1 MKKIFILLL
10 IVGGSFKLAAQQI
23 QTTAF
28 PQLQGFMH
36 NASFAGIGTTNFVGA
51 TYRTQWSQI
60 SGGPKT
66 ANLFGSFAMP
76 TKKMGMGALVYS
88 DKTGPTSR
96 TGMSI
101 SFSNHINFGDDAVL
115 SLGIEN
121 KFQQFR
127 LDQEKIVAAI
137 GADPA
142 LANAKG
148 GVNYDA
154 GFGISF
160 TNKKIQLGVSAAQ
173 LLESELKNYSG
184 TGASRSAVGRLY
196 RHYNFTGAYT
206 IKMDD
211 DVTMIPNVLLIYLP
225 NSPLEFNAGAQF
237 VYKETIRAGASIA
250 KNFSINFGTTL
261 SKKLTIDYA
270 FDLYSNNNILNN
282 LTANEFMMRYH
293 FNR

>member
-1 MKKIFILLL
+1 
-10 IVGGSFKLAAQQI
+10 
-23 QTTAF
+23 
-28 PQLQGFMH
+28 MH

-101 SFSNHINFGDDAVL
+101 SFAKHINFGDDAVL

-137 GADPA
+137 YRNSEHWKTNMALGGTAEPCKVTQEMEEMCIKAKNAVQGDIVGVDLMESEEKGLVVHEVNNTTEYKNTVRVCEVDIPA
-142 LANAKG
+142 LM
-148 GVNYDA
+148 
-154 GFGISF
+154 
-160 TNKKIQLGVSAAQ
+160 L
-173 LLESELKNYSG
+173 
-184 TGASRSAVGRLY
+184 
-196 RHYNFTGAYT
+196 
-206 IKMDD
+206 
-211 DVTMIPNVLLIYLP
+211 
-225 NSPLEFNAGAQF
+225 
-237 VYKETIRAGASIA
+237 
-250 KNFSINFGTTL
+250 
-261 SKKLTIDYA
+261 DYA
-270 FDLYSNNNILNN
+270 LKV
-282 LTANEFMMRYH
+282 EK
-293 FNR
+293 